1 MAHPKRKKPRY
12 TRQLFVRRA
21 GRNRRYGRGFSIPF
35 RKMRCEFYRAGY
47 RTIRLPG
54 LPFSPEFMAAYQIA
68 LTCQI
73 PIRPATC
80 DRMLA
85 LRISICAN
93 LLFLTPAFG
102 QLNAFTRNRYRY
114 LLEDFCSRIA
124 GRRASLDTHHRTA
137 LFIHR
142 RRPHVARRRIAE
154 LRKLIAAAGRLTPHP
169 SLGPEPVR
177 LTEWAADRSS
187 QKSAAKTAR
196 IVARQFR
203 YYIKTA
209 RRDAKLAAYRRM
221 VGRDRLLAPQPI
233 SPRIKK
239 EARKIIDRQRARLN
253 LPPIDWQAKDSYA
266 GRI

>member
-1 MAHPKRKKPRY
+1 MARPKRKKPRY

-35 RKMRCEFYRAGY
+35 PKMRCEFYRAGY
-47 RTIRLPG
+47 STIRLPG
-54 LPFSPEFMAAYQIA
+54 LPFSSEFMATYQIA

-73 PIRPATC
+73 PIRPAKC

-85 LRISICAN
+85 LRISINAN
-93 LLFLTPAFG
+93 LLLLTPAFG
-102 QLNAFTRNRYRY
+102 RLNAFTRNRYRY

-124 GRRASLDTHHRTA
+124 GRRVSLDTHYRTA

-142 RRPHVARRRIAE
+142 MRPHVARRRIAG
-154 LRKLIAAAGRLTPHP
+154 LRKLIAAAGRLTLHP

-177 LTEWAADRSS
+177 LTEWAADRSR
-187 QKSAAKTAR
+187 QKSAAKAAR
-196 IVARQFR
+196 IAARQFQ

-221 VGRDRLLAPQPI
+221 VERGRLLAPQPV
-233 SPRIKK
+233 SPRIRK
-239 EARKIIDRQRARLN
+239 EVRKIIDQHRARLN
-253 LPPIDWQAKDSYA
+253 LPPLDWKAKGSHA